1 MSALW
6 TWPIRVGT
14 IGRCRALWC
23 FSHNPIGL
31 WRPGERRLARL
42 LVLLCLAPM
51 LSLPLAACA
60 SATPVV
66 IEKEVIREVPV
77 DREVI
82 VEKEVIREVPVEK
95 LEVVEQTV
103 EVIVTAT
110 PTPEK
115 TYELVWMCRT
125 SPQENKWERE
135 VVKPNFEARFPNITL
150 KILILD
156 QDDIA
161 VKREAMITAGES
173 LHVWSPN
180 WGSDG
185 FASDYQR
192 GLIEDLTPLI
202 RRDNFDLGDFIPE
215 MLAVY
220 RQEGRQWAI
229 PLTSRGSYLYYNEKL
244 FDEAGVEYPP
254 TDWDDTSWT
263 WDAMVEKA
271 KQLTMHY
278 GDLTEA
284 QYGVI
289 YRPSDGG
296 GMEMIGLVWGKDV
309 WPVEAFKTG
318 FASEIYATDPAVVK
332 GYQAIHDLIYEER
345 VMPDASSDDALWS
358 LGGAFQ
364 SGRTAMEI
372 TGEGG
377 HGEYVELMEQFCWGV
392 AAVPY
397 GDPTWKGPRTTI
409 YTDAWVI
416 TAGLPQEEREI
427 AWTFIKYLASTEA
440 SRAYM
445 EATGAPPVRRSL
457 LLDYFKR
464 YQPCMTPEE
473 AEESFMGAYK
483 YGLESSSHL
492 IVRWDEIAQEW
503 SNSLDAFWVSPQMA
517 AEEAMQELDTN
528 VEQTLRRIKAEEE
541 R

>member
-1 MSALW
+1 L
-6 TWPIRVGT
+6 PDREG
-14 IGRCRALWC
+14 G
-23 FSHNPIGL
+23 
-31 WRPGERRLARL
+31 PGERSLARL
-42 LVLLCLAPM
+42 LVLLSLAPI

-60 SATPVV
+60 PATPVV
-66 IEKEVIREVPV
+66 VEKEVIREVPV
-77 DREVI
+77 DREVV
-82 VEKEVIREVPVEK
+82 VEKEVIKEVPVEK
-95 LEVVEQTV
+95 LRVVEKKV

-115 TYELVWMCRT
+115 SYELVWMCRT
-125 SPQENKWERE
+125 SPRENKWERE
-135 VVKPNFEARFPNITL
+135 VVKPNFEARFPRIKL

-161 VKREAMITAGES
+161 VKREAMMTAGES

-185 FASDYQR
+185 FASDYHR

-215 MLAVY
+215 MLAIY
-220 RQEGRQWAI
+220 RLEGKQWAI
-229 PLTSRGSYLYYNEKL
+229 PLTSWGSYLYYNKKL

-271 KQLTMHY
+271 KELTMHY

-289 YRPSDGG
+289 YRPWDGG
-296 GMEMIGLVWGKDV
+296 GMEMIGLIWGKDV
-309 WPVEAFKTG
+309 WPIEVFETG
-318 FASEIYATDPAVVK
+318 FATEIYAEYPAVIK
-332 GYQAIHDLIYEER
+332 GHQAIHDLIYRER
-345 VMPDASSDDALWS
+345 VMPDASLDAALWS

-372 TGEGG
+372 MDGRGYW
-377 HGEYVELMEQFCWGV
+377 EYVDLMEEFCWGV

-397 GDPTWKGPRTTI
+397 GKPTWKGPRATI

-416 TAGLPQEEREI
+416 AAGLPQEEREI
-427 AWTFIKYLASTEA
+427 AWTFIKYLASIEA

-457 LLDYFKR
+457 LLEYFKQ
-464 YQPCMTPEE
+464 YQPCMRPEE
-473 AEESFMGAYK
+473 AQESFMGAYK
-483 YGLESSSHL
+483 YGRESSSH
-492 IVRWDEIAQEW
+492 IMVRWDEIAQEC
-503 SNSLDAFWVSPQMA
+503 SNSLDAFWVSPQMS
-517 AEEAMQELDTN
+517 AEEAMEELDAN
-528 VEQTLRRIKAEEE
+528 VEETLQRIKAEEE
-541 R
+541 K